1 MLSDRHMKISIP
13 GRIQYFCAI
22 LFYIKNKSVC
32 FLPYFIYSGQHQL
45 KKRKGVPAPSLFII
59 LAQSIIAPRLRN
71 LALSWPE
78 RSALL
83 RLIPRTLV
91 SSI

>member
-1 MLSDRHMKISIP
+1 MKISIP

-45 KKRKGVPAPSLFII
+45 KKERAFLPLPYLLFW
-59 LAQSIIAPRLRN
+59 LNQ
-71 LALSWPE
+71 
-78 RSALL
+78 
-83 RLIPRTLV
+83 
-91 SSI
+91 